1 MLGSCYHLRTPS
13 TSCHFERVCKPICV
27 VKLSPFIGEK
37 TSVGGRG
44 RFVNGAV
51 NLIPDE
57 HIVWIDGK
65 NGIQERY
72 NTVEVDVIGVDG
84 GAQSR

>member
-1 MLGSCYHLRTPS
+1 M
-13 TSCHFERVCKPICV
+13 
-27 VKLSPFIGEK
+27 
-37 TSVGGRG
+37 SVGGRG
-44 RFVNGAV
+44 RFVNGTV

-57 HIVWIDGK
+57 HIVWIDGE
-65 NGIQERY
+65 NGIQERF